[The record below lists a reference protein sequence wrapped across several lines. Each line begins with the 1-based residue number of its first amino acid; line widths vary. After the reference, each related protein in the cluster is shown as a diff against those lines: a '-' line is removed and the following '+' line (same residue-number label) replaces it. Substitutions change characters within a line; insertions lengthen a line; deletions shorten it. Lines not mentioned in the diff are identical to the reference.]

1 MQRLDLFCSLGFF
14 NAPGAEEAAEMPVK
28 IRLEKADGAVF
39 GVRDAMAALAA
50 LAARLANH
58 AHKDMIAYTREE
70 G

>member
-1 MQRLDLFCSLGFF
+1 
-14 NAPGAEEAAEMPVK
+14 MPVK
-28 IRLEKADGAVF
+28 VGLEKADGAVF
-39 GVRDAMAALAA
+39 GVGNAVAALAA

>member
-1 MQRLDLFCSLGFF
+1 
-14 NAPGAEEAAEMPVK
+14 MPVK

-58 AHKDMIAYTREE
+58 AHERYDSIYREE